1 MSTKYKIKDQEKLYF
16 ISFSVVY
23 WIDVFIRNE
32 YKSVL
37 LESIE
42 YCQKN
47 KGLEVFGWC
56 IMTSHVHMI
65 ISTSDKNIEDI
76 VRDFKSFT
84 STTLRKSIT
93 QHPQESRKE
102 WILWMMQRAGVKN
115 GNNKDYQFWQQS
127 YHPIELWDNY
137 MMQQK
142 LDYIHQNPVD
152 AGFVDKP
159 EHYVYSSARDYAG
172 ENGLLDIKLIQ

>member
-1 MSTKYKIKDQEKLYF
+1 VSTKYKIKDQDKLYF
-16 ISFSVVY
+16 VSFSVVY

-32 YKSVL
+32 YKNVL
-37 LESIE
+37 LESIS

-56 IMTSHVHMI
+56 IMTSHVHLI
-65 ISTSDKNIEDI
+65 IGTSDKKIEDI
-76 VRDFKSFT
+76 IRDLKSFT
-84 STTLRKSIT
+84 SNTLRKSIT
-93 QHPQESRKE
+93 EHLQESRKE
-102 WILWMMQRAGVKN
+102 WMLWMMKRAGIKN
-115 GNNKDYQFWQQS
+115 GNNTDYQFWQQS

-142 LDYIHQNPVD
+142 LDYIHQNPVE

-159 EHYVYSSARDYAG
+159 EHYVYSSARDYTG

>member
-1 MSTKYKIKDQEKLYF
+1 
-16 ISFSVVY
+16 
-23 WIDVFIRNE
+23 
-32 YKSVL
+32 VL

-56 IMTSHVHMI
+56 IMTSHVHLI
-65 ISTSDKNIEDI
+65 IGTSDKKIEDI
-76 VRDFKSFT
+76 TRDLKSFT
-84 STTLRKSIT
+84 SNTLRKSIT
-93 QHPQESRKE
+93 EHPQESRKE
-102 WILWMMQRAGVKN
+102 WMLWMMKRTGIKN
-115 GNNKDYQFWQQS
+115 GNNTDYQFWQQS

-142 LDYIHQNPVD
+142 LDYIHQNPVE

-159 EHYVYSSARDYAG
+159 EHYIYCSARDYTG
-172 ENGLLDIKLIQ
+172 ENGLLNIKIIQ

>member
-1 MSTKYKIKDQEKLYF
+1 VSTKYKIKDQEKLYF

-32 YKSVL
+32 YKDIL
-37 LESIE
+37 LESIS
-42 YCQKN
+42 YCQEN

-56 IMTSHVHMI
+56 IMTSHIHLI
-65 ISTSDKNIEDI
+65 IGTSGNSIEDI
-76 VRDFKSFT
+76 VRDLKSFT
-84 STTLRKSIT
+84 SGKLRKTIAD
-93 QHPQESRKE
+93 HPQESRKE
-102 WILWMMQRAGVKN
+102 WILWMLKRAGSKN
-115 GNNKDYQFWQQS
+115 GNNNDYQFWQQN

-142 LDYIHQNPVD
+142 LDYIHQNPVE

-159 EHYVYSSARDYAG
+159 ENYIYSSARDYAG
-172 ENGLLDIKLIQ
+172 ENGLLNIKLIQ